1 MNRIVS
7 CGLAALVLLST
18 NLPVQAQAVGD
29 DSCTD
34 IIAVGGGALCE
45 PGSDEET
52 DIIAVGGGAL

>member
-7 CGLAALVLLST
+7 CGLAALILLST
-18 NLPVQAQAVGD
+18 TLPTQAQAVSD

-45 PGSDEET
+45 PPAGEEI